1 MKKGK
6 SITTYVL
13 LVFGIVILANLLADR
28 FFLRLDYTADKR
40 YTLSE
45 ATKNILS
52 DLKKPVTV
60 TAYISEELPPDI
72 ARLRRDFQDELIEY
86 SNRSGGKLM
95 FDFVNPNKDESTEQ
109 KAMGEGIQPVLL
121 NVREKDQVKQQKAY
135 LGAVVHY
142 GDNKE
147 VIPVI
152 QPGAA
157 MEYALSTSIKKLTV
171 ENKPKLGFIQGHGEP
186 SPNAL
191 MQAWQALSVLYD
203 VEPVNLGDMSADL
216 GKYKTL
222 VWVAPRDSVPA
233 DQFAK
238 LDYFLSNGKN
248 LYIAMNRVEGN
259 FQTGQGTE
267 VRTGLEKWLE
277 GKGLKVIPEFVIDQS
292 CGNVMVNQQQGGM
305 TFQTNM
311 QFPYLPLLTKFPE
324 SPVTRG
330 LTSVMLQFASPM
342 EYVPV
347 LADLKFTPLATSSE
361 RAGVEK
367 VPMTFNIGKN
377 WQAGD
382 FNRSNIVMAGV
393 LNGRLSGNANSRLLV
408 VADGDFAINGEGQQ
422 ARQIMPDNLT
432 FFVNGI
438 DWLSDD
444 TGLID
449 LRAKEVS
456 SRPLD
461 QMESGKKALIKYL
474 NFLLPLILIVGYGLS
489 RYQHRRNLRMKRM
502 NENFI

>member
-248 LYIAMNRVEGN
+248 IYIAMNRVEGN

-461 QMESGKKALIKYL
+461 QMESGKKMFIKYL